1 MWSIRPNTRGKSR
14 VPRVKIALVTNPASG
29 SAADFDPPPGVTVLS
44 LDDDIPEGI
53 ERLVVA
59 GGDGSVGPCA
69 AAAGERGIPLG
80 VVPVGTANDFA
91 RFHDLPEDA
100 DEALEL
106 ALHGEHVE
114 RLELARMD
122 GRPFVNVASGG
133 LAPVAAEK
141 AQPLKGALGPL
152 AYAVGAVA
160 AGATADPFHCV
171 VRVDGE
177 QVFEGEAWQLIVAS
191 SGAFGGGAEVEEAD
205 PADGRLDVVAVPAGS
220 RLTLPGRAIAMR
232 RGDLAGQDDVVHAQ
246 GRAITVE
253 VQPATLFNV
262 DGEVVECE
270 RGTVE
275 FTVEPAAFD
284 LVVPAPG

>member
-1 MWSIRPNTRGKSR
+1 MIAFVSNPSSGK
-14 VPRVKIALVTNPASG
+14 
-29 SAADFDPPPGVTVLS
+29 ADAVQP
-44 LDDDIPEGI
+44 PEGATAI
-53 ERLVVA
+53 EIGDPVPDGATRVVVA
-59 GGDGSVGPCA
+59 GGDGSIGPYA
-69 AAAGERGIPLG
+69 EAAGRLGVPLG

-91 RFHDLPEDA
+91 RFHGIPSEPEA
-100 DEALEL
+100 ALEL
-106 ALHGEHVE
+106 ALRGERVE
-114 RLELARMD
+114 RLELARID

-141 AQPLKGALGPL
+141 AQPLKKALGPL

-171 VRVDGE
+171 VRVDGAV
-177 QVFEGEAWQLIVAS
+177 VFDGEAWQLIVAS

-232 RGDLAGQDDVVHAQ
+232 RGDLAGQEDVTHAT

-253 VQPATLFNV
+253 VEPCTLFNV
-262 DGEVVECE
+262 DGEVVACE
-270 RGTVE
+270 RGNVE
-275 FTVEPAAFD
+275 FAVEPDAFG
-284 LVVPAPG
+284 LVVPGAEPLRRT

>member
-1 MWSIRPNTRGKSR
+1 M
-14 VPRVKIALVTNPASG
+14 KIALVSNPGSG
-29 SAADFDPPPGVTVLS
+29 KGTELSPPPGVTLLS
-44 LDDDIPEGI
+44 LDDRVPDDV

-59 GGDGSVGPCA
+59 GGDGSVGPYA
-69 AAAGERGIPLG
+69 AVAAERGIPLG

-91 RFHDLPEDA
+91 RFHDLPTDPG
-100 DEALEL
+100 EALEL
-106 ALHGEHVE
+106 ALTGERTQ

-141 AQPLKGALGPL
+141 AQPLKQALGPF

-177 QVFEGEAWQLIVAS
+177 TVFDDEAWQLIVAS
-191 SGAFGGGAEVEEAD
+191 SGAFGGGAEVEEAN
-205 PADGRLDVVAVPAGS
+205 PEDGVLDVVAVPAGS
-220 RLTLPGRAIAMR
+220 RLTLPGRAVAMR
-232 RGDLAGQDDVVHAQ
+232 RGDLAGMDDVVHRT
-246 GRAITVE
+246 GHEITVE
-253 VQPATLFNV
+253 VQPETLFNV
-262 DGEVVECE
+262 DGEVVACE
-270 RGTVE
+270 RGTVR

-284 LVVPAPG
+284 LLVP

>member
-1 MWSIRPNTRGKSR
+1 M
-14 VPRVKIALVTNPASG
+14 IAFVTNPDSG
-29 SAADFDPPPGVTVLS
+29 RSADVTAPPGAAVVEIGAPL
-44 LDDDIPEGI
+44 PEGT
-53 ERLVVA
+53 ERVIVA
-59 GGDGSVGPCA
+59 GGDGSIGPYA
-69 AAAGERGIPLG
+69 EAAGRLGVPLA

-91 RFHDLPEDA
+91 RFHGIPGDV

-106 ALHGEHVE
+106 AVSGRQLR

-141 AQPLKGALGPL
+141 AQPLKQALGPF

-160 AGATADPFHCV
+160 AGATADPFRCL

-177 QVFEGEAWQLIVAS
+177 TVFDDEAWQLIVAS

-220 RLTLPGRAIAMR
+220 RLALPGRAIAMR
-232 RGDLAGQDDVVHAQ
+232 RGDLVQQDDIVHRT
-246 GRAITVE
+246 GHAITLEVE
-253 VQPATLFNV
+253 PATPFNV
-262 DGEVVECE
+262 DGEVVKCE

-275 FTVEPAAFD
+275 FTVAPRAFD
-284 LVVPAPG
+284 LVVSGSAA

>member
-1 MWSIRPNTRGKSR
+1 M
-14 VPRVKIALVTNPASG
+14 KIALVTNPASG
-29 SAADFDPPPGVTVLS
+29 SATDLDAPDHVLRVAIGDPIPP
-44 LDDDIPEGI
+44 EA
-53 ERLVVA
+53 ERVIVA
-59 GGDGSVGPCA
+59 GGDGSIGPYA
-69 AAAGERGIPLG
+69 AEAGERGIPIG

-91 RFHDLPEDA
+91 RFHGLPA
-100 DEALEL
+100 DPAEALEL
-106 ALHGEHVE
+106 AMAGRATR

-141 AQPLKGALGPL
+141 AEPLKKALGPF

-160 AGATADPFHCV
+160 AGVTGDPFQCL

-177 QVFEGEAWQLIVAS
+177 TVFDGEAWQLIVAS

-205 PADGRLDVVAVPAGS
+205 PRDGRIDVVAVPAGS

-232 RGDLAGQDDVVHAQ
+232 RGDLAGQDDVTHAT
-246 GRAITVE
+246 GHAIHVE
-253 VQPATLFNV
+253 VQPETRFNV
-262 DGEVVECE
+262 DGEVVACE

-275 FTVEPAAFD
+275 FTVKPAAFD
-284 LVVPAPG
+284 LVVPGPA